1 MKAQRERPGD
11 GPAGDDLFRLVPLVT
26 AIRWATAAVSLILVT
41 TGDDPSTVDGVIGAA
56 VLSYALWRTIR
67 PVDFSGGPVELLSV
81 LLEGAIIVTSV
92 VTTGYWD
99 SPFAFGLVT
108 VICAAGFSGG
118 IPLALQ
124 VAAGCVVAV
133 AVPYHLTTDAE
144 SSRLTV
150 QWVGELCL
158 VAILAGYARRLS
170 LQARAESS
178 RYAGRL
184 RQLSEVNDLLLQ
196 LRNVAQSAP
205 MSLDLTE
212 TLESSVA
219 RLQDL
224 FRPDT
229 LVVLLHDGELWNVAK
244 SLGAPLPQQVTAADL
259 PPVLRRTVDAPE
271 PITAAA
277 ADGPGV
283 VMLHLDSRFG
293 LYGRLSA
300 RDEMVGLVGV
310 ERRDE
315 PFTPHDTVLME
326 EFCQQMAIAVDN
338 ARWFSRIGT
347 LAAEQERSR
356 IARDM
361 HDRVGQ
367 SLALVGFE
375 LDRVTRKDG
384 DPEVTAQLIELREH
398 VGEVVRELRETL
410 HDLRTDVS
418 EEHDLTEALAGF
430 LDRVSERSGLR
441 VDLEHHATHR
451 LSLNVERE
459 VWRIAQEAVF
469 NTERHA
475 QASSVKVRWISNAA
489 GAELV
494 VEDDGH
500 GMPRSAADRG
510 GGYGLLGMHERAQA
524 IDGALTFSSLP
535 GRGTTVRLT
544 LRR

>member
-1 MKAQRERPGD
+1 MQAQRERPGE
-11 GPAGDDLFRLVPLVT
+11 GSGGDDLFRLVPLVT
-26 AIRWATAAVSLILVT
+26 AIRWATAAVSLILLT
-41 TGDDPSTVDGVIGAA
+41 TGDDPSTTDGIIGAA

-67 PVDFSGGPVELLSV
+67 PVDFSGGATETLAV
-81 LLEGAIIVTSV
+81 LIEGVVIVLSV

-108 VICAAGFSGG
+108 VICTAGFSGG
-118 IPLALQ
+118 IPRSLQ
-124 VAAGCVVAV
+124 VAAGCAVAV
-133 AVPYHLTTDAE
+133 AVPYHLAGDADG
-144 SSRLTV
+144 SRLTV
-150 QWVGELCL
+150 QWAGELFL
-158 VAILAGYARRLS
+158 VAMLAGYARRLS
-170 LQARAESS
+170 IQARAETS
-178 RYAGRL
+178 RYEGRL

-205 MSLDLTE
+205 MSLDLPE
-212 TLESSVA
+212 TLETSVA

-229 LVVLLHDGELWNVAK
+229 LVVLLHDGQLWNVTR
-244 SLGAPLPQQVTAADL
+244 SLGAQLPRQVTTADL

-271 PITAAA
+271 PIATAFRET
-277 ADGPGV
+277 PGV
-283 VMLHLDSRFG
+283 IMLHLDSRSG

-300 RDEMVGLVGV
+300 RNELVGLVGV
-310 ERRDE
+310 ERRGE
-315 PFTPHDTVLME
+315 PFTPHDEVVME

-356 IARDM
+356 IARDL

-375 LDRVTRKDG
+375 LDRVAKKDR
-384 DPEVTAQLIELREH
+384 DPEVTAQLGELREH
-398 VGEVVRELRETL
+398 IRGVVRELRETL

-418 EEHDLTEALAGF
+418 EEQDLTEALAGF
-430 LDRVSERSGLR
+430 LDRVGNRSGLR
-441 VDLEHHATHR
+441 VELERQATHR
-451 LSLNVERE
+451 LALNVERE

-469 NTERHA
+469 NAERHA
-475 QASSVKVRWISNAA
+475 QATSVRVSWVSDAA

-494 VEDDGH
+494 VEDDGQ
-500 GMPRSAADRG
+500 GMARAAGDRA
-510 GGYGLLGMHERAQA
+510 GGYGLVGMHERAQA
-524 IDGALTFSSLP
+524 IDGALTVSSLP